1 MGQMKVHIEMDDTE
15 LDILLAY
22 IGRMKVSDMRSDR
35 DAELFYSGY
44 QVMKQTQRE
53 MRWEPE

>member
-1 MGQMKVHIEMDDTE
+1 MKVHIEMDDTE

-44 QVMKQTQRE
+44 QVMKQVQRD
-53 MRWEPE
+53 RAVYIDS